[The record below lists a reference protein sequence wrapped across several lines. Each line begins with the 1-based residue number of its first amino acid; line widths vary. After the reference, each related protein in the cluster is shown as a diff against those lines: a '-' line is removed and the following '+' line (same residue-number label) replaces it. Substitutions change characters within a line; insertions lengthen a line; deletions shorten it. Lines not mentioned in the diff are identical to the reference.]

1 MDVKSFGILNSHTS
15 ILKSY
20 VFMCNYNIESKRV
33 PEKKR
38 LALN

>member
-1 MDVKSFGILNSHTS
+1 MDVKSFGFFIHTS

-20 VFMCNYNIESKRV
+20 DLTCNYNIESEQV

-38 LALN
+38 LAPN